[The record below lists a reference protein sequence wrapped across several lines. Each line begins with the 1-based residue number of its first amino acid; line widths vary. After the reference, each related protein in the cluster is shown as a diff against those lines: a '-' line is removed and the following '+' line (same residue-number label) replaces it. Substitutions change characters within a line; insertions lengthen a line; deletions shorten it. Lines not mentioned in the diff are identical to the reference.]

1 MQTTTLNDSMMSDFF
16 QVNGYSNM
24 DGGLI
29 PITKIPNDYKGLK
42 PKKLVPIIKGEPIT
56 ESRLREIIKEKEIN
70 RMMKERLLTDPE
82 RIYGNGENPFPP
94 QEQKEST
101 QSTENNN
108 TKTNYLLI
116 GIGAIL
122 LVGVTTL
129 IVKKS

>member
-29 PITKIPNDYKGLK
+29 PIAKIPKGFN
-42 PKKLVPIIKGEPIT
+42 VRNIKGEPIT
-56 ESRLREIIKEKEIN
+56 EPKLRLISKEKEIN
-70 RMMKERLLTDPE
+70 RILDERKKRMLTDPE
-82 RIYGNGENPFPP
+82 GIYGNSENPFPT

-101 QSTENNN
+101 QSRENNN

>member
-29 PITKIPNDYKGLK
+29 PITKIPKGMK
-42 PKKLVPIIKGEPIT
+42 PKKLVRTIKGEPIT
-56 ESRLREIIKEKEIN
+56 ESRLREIMKEKEIN
-70 RMMKERLLTDPE
+70 RMIEERKERLLTDAE
-82 RIYGNGENPFPP
+82 GIYGNGENPFPP